1 MKQNTKKGLSE
12 FFSMGQRLIS
22 RWSLASPLLFEQSL
36 VSLVF
41 PRSSQQVAK
50 MMRKEGKEAVAL
62 VSGESDTAVSS
73 SGLIMEARYWSWR
86 KWKCLER
93 GL

>member
-22 RWSLASPLLFEQSL
+22 RWSLSSPPLSLNQQS
-36 VSLVF
+36 SLVF

-50 MMRKEGKEAVAL
+50 MMRKEGKEAVSL
-62 VSGESDTAVSS
+62 VAGESNTAVSS
-73 SGLIMEARYWSWR
+73 SGLIMEARWQ
-86 KWKCLER
+86 K
-93 GL
+93 